1 MRTHSA
7 PHEQQRKYMY
17 ISIANKLVKRKSTLC
32 LAKGY
37 TVLGLL
43 QATQLWVLVTSFC
56 AIYDLCHKAGGSP
69 GHKLECF
76 IWRVGAPV
84 YLTPWLLRLVYS
96 RGLGAVSAH
105 LLADDSTCVQ
115 HGGKGCAGGMM
126 A

>member
-1 MRTHSA
+1 M
-7 PHEQQRKYMY
+7 
-17 ISIANKLVKRKSTLC
+17 
-32 LAKGY
+32 
-37 TVLGLL
+37 LGLL
-43 QATQLWVLVTSFC
+43 QGTQLWVLVTSFC

-84 YLTPWLLRLVYS
+84 YLTPWLLLLVYS

-115 HGGKGCAGGMM
+115 QGGKGCAGGMM